1 MKNALHTHTE
11 LLGLI
16 GHPIKHTFSPMMH
29 NVASQLLDL
38 DYLYLPFD
46 ISPADLKE
54 GITGLKVL
62 GFKGFNVTV
71 PHKEAIFPLLDSVS
85 EEAVVIGAVN
95 CVVNEAG
102 TLHGY
107 NTDAFGVQ
115 YALDPYREEITSAPV
130 MIYGA
135 GGACRAAVY
144 TLIRHYR
151 PSVIHIINR
160 TPQRAEQIAFHFKQQ
175 MHYEGI
181 ETRENAPFDITSLMK
196 GCKLIINTT
205 SLGMTPLTGDSPV
218 AAGEGFSDNQIVFD
232 MVYNPVKTQFL
243 KLAEGSGAVTVEGIK
258 MLVAQGAKSF
268 ELWTG
273 KQMPVSE
280 IYDTLLKYLNP

>member
-1 MKNALHTHTE
+1 MKNALLTHTE

-29 NVASQLLDL
+29 NVASQLLEL

-46 ISPADLKE
+46 ISNADLKE
-54 GITGLKVL
+54 GIPGLKAL

-71 PHKEAIFPLLDSVS
+71 PHKESIFPFLDSVS

-95 CVVNEAG
+95 CVVNDAG
-102 TLHGY
+102 KLHGY

-115 YALDPYREEITSAPV
+115 SALDPFKEVITGNPV

-135 GGACRAAVY
+135 GGASRAAVY
-144 TLIRHYR
+144 ALIRHYR
-151 PSVIHIINR
+151 PSVIYIVNR
-160 TPQRAEQIAFHFKQQ
+160 TLQRAEQMALHFKQQ
-175 MHYEGI
+175 MHFDEI
-181 ETRENAPFDITSLMK
+181 EVRENAPFDTDALMK
-196 GCKLIINTT
+196 SCKLIINTT
-205 SLGMTPLTGDSPV
+205 SMGMTPLTSDAPV
-218 AAGEGFSDNQIVFD
+218 SSSDGFTENQIVFD

-243 KLAEGSGAVTVEGIK
+243 KLAEEKGAVTIEGIK

-273 KQMPVSE
+273 KQMPVAE